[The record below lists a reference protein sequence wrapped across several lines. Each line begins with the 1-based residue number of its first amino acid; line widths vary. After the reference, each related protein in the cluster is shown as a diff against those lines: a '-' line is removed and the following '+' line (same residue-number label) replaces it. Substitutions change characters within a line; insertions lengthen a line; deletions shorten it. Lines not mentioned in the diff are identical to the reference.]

1 MNKLRIAQIAPL
13 WESVP
18 PSKYGA
24 VEYLIS
30 LLCDHL
36 VQKGHSV
43 TLFASGDSK
52 TKAFL
57 EPICDESLNKSQRI
71 IEPEIYRMIQFQ
83 KIRQCAENFDIIH
96 SHIHSNS
103 GCFGI
108 PILSNSNTKVL
119 HTLHLYCNEDNRKL
133 FEMFAKE
140 NFIAISNAQKI
151 SMPKINFLSTIH
163 HGIDVRPFP
172 FRNKPHSNKFVA
184 FLGRIRPEKGVHLA
198 IKAAQKAGI
207 QLKIAGR
214 IKKTDQQYF
223 NEVIKPLIDDKLVQY
238 IGELNF
244 INKCILLSEA
254 SALLVPVTLEEPFG
268 LVLIEAMACGTPVIA
283 FRRGAIPEIVINNET
298 GFIVDSVDEMAEKI
312 FEIDKIDRNKCRK
325 YVTENFNSDLMVER
339 YLEVY
344 YRLLIE

>member
-1 MNKLRIAQIAPL
+1 MNKLRIAQIAHL

-103 GCFGI
+103 GCLVYQYYLI
-108 PILSNSNTKVL
+108 VTQKCYIL
-119 HTLHLYCNEDNRKL
+119 YI
-133 FEMFAKE
+133 
-140 NFIAISNAQKI
+140 FIAMKIIANCLRCLQK
-151 SMPKINFLSTIH
+151 K
-163 HGIDVRPFP
+163 
-172 FRNKPHSNKFVA
+172 
-184 FLGRIRPEKGVHLA
+184 
-198 IKAAQKAGI
+198 
-207 QLKIAGR
+207 
-214 IKKTDQQYF
+214 
-223 NEVIKPLIDDKLVQY
+223 
-238 IGELNF
+238 
-244 INKCILLSEA
+244 ILL
-254 SALLVPVTLEEPFG
+254 L
-268 LVLIEAMACGTPVIA
+268 
-283 FRRGAIPEIVINNET
+283 
-298 GFIVDSVDEMAEKI
+298 
-312 FEIDKIDRNKCRK
+312 
-325 YVTENFNSDLMVER
+325 
-339 YLEVY
+339 
-344 YRLLIE
+344 